1 MFGGLMSCV
10 LKSGG
15 ANVRWAKVLET
26 QPIYQYGWIIFVSYF
41 FDEDWS
47 FRKRKTINYHIFPFS
62 MQCL

>member
-1 MFGGLMSCV
+1 MSGGLMSCV

-41 FDEDWS
+41 FDED
-47 FRKRKTINYHIFPFS
+47 
-62 MQCL
+62 